1 MEDRTGIVKP
11 VACRP
16 TVRAISVL
24 LSANINASTSNSTS
38 QPVVLATRPKTVR
51 VKPVVK
57 LISSKDKALGTT
69 VSSSLDRDLKV
80 ENKSTVVYKP
90 LAKLVSKRT
99 ISLLANMENS
109 CFQHHEALPQ
119 SDPCSPSPNQV
130 HCHLKSENNLNGS
143 SNKPTTS
150 ESKRE
155 IKPLQT
161 MVAEDSSKEHKD
173 KLLPTNT
180 VDRPSYDGYNWRK
193 YGQKQV
199 KGSEYPRSYY
209 KCTHPNCP
217 VKKKVERSLDGQIA
231 EIVYQGEHHHSKPK
245 LHKRNTLEGEGQGFV
260 SGATGQ
266 ESNYS
271 LSNSNLNEK
280 NEGSECRSDDQNGA
294 EVPSSSSNISKGLS
308 CCDPMKALAIGG
320 RSISTND
327 LHALTRDCEEYTEGT
342 EVEGDEPTSKRRKNK
357 NKLYEA
363 GIHEEGL
370 QISNGVVQSS
380 NDSEL
385 IGDGFRWRK
394 YGQKIVKGNPNP
406 RSYYR
411 CTGLRCN
418 VRKHVER
425 ASDDPTAF
433 ITTYE
438 GKHNHH
444 KPPVN
449 NKNLVASGPDSKG
462 TPVSLKTDIEN

>member
-1 MEDRTGIVKP
+1 MEERTGVVKP

-16 TVRAISVL
+16 TVRAFSVL
-24 LSANINASTSNSTS
+24 LSANINASSSNSTS
-38 QPVVLATRPKTVR
+38 QTVVLATRPKTVR

-57 LISSKDKALGTT
+57 LVSSEDKPLGTP
-69 VSSSLDRDLKV
+69 VSCSLDKDLKV
-80 ENKSTVVYKP
+80 ENESTVVYKP

-99 ISLLANMENS
+99 ISLLANMEHS
-109 CFQHHEALPQ
+109 CVQHHEALAQ
-119 SDPCSPSPNQV
+119 INPCSPSSEQV
-130 HCHLKSENNLNGS
+130 HCHLKSEYSLNGS
-143 SNKPTTS
+143 RKRPTAS
-150 ESKRE
+150 EPNIE
-155 IKPLQT
+155 VKPLKT
-161 MVAEDSSKEHKD
+161 MVVAESSTECKN
-173 KLLPTNT
+173 KLASTST

-217 VKKKVERSLDGQIA
+217 VKKKVEKSLDGQIT
-231 EIVYQGEHHHSKPK
+231 EIVYEGQHIHSKPQ
-245 LHKRNTLEGEGQGFV
+245 LLKRNIVEGETQGFL

-271 LSNSNLNEK
+271 LSNINLNEK
-280 NEGSECRSDDQNGA
+280 NEGTECRSEDQNGA
-294 EVPSSSSNISKGLS
+294 EVPSSSSNINKGLS
-308 CCDPMKALAIGG
+308 CYDPIKALEIRDPSASRKG
-320 RSISTND
+320 
-327 LHALTRDCEEYTEGT
+327 LHALTRECEEYSEGA
-342 EVEGDEPTSKRRKNK
+342 ELEGEEPTSKRRKTK

-363 GIHEEGL
+363 GISEEGL
-370 QISNGVVQSS
+370 PNPSGVVRSS

-425 ASDDPTAF
+425 ATDDPTAF

-444 KPPVN
+444 KPVN
-449 NKNLVASGPDSKG
+449 NKNLVASGADSKG
-462 TPVSLKTDIEN
+462 TPVSQKTDVKN

>member
-1 MEDRTGIVKP
+1 MEERTGVVKP

-16 TVRAISVL
+16 TVRAFSVL
-24 LSANINASTSNSTS
+24 LSANTNASSSNSTS

-57 LISSKDKALGTT
+57 LVSSEDKALGTT
-69 VSSSLDRDLKV
+69 VSCSLDKDLKV
-80 ENKSTVVYKP
+80 ENESTVVYKP

-99 ISLLANMENS
+99 ITLLANMENS
-109 CFQHHEALPQ
+109 CVQHHDALAQ
-119 SDPCSPSPNQV
+119 SEPCSPSPNQV
-130 HCHLKSENNLNGS
+130 HCHFKSENSLNAS
-143 SNKPTTS
+143 RNKPTAS
-150 ESKRE
+150 ESNKE
-155 IKPLQT
+155 ITPLKT
-161 MVAEDSSKEHKD
+161 MVAAENSTECKN
-173 KLLPTNT
+173 KLPSTNT
-180 VDRPSYDGYNWRK
+180 VDRPSYDGFNWRK

-217 VKKKVERSLDGQIA
+217 VKKKVEKSLDGQIA
-231 EIVYQGEHHHSKPK
+231 EIVYQGEHIHSKPQ
-245 LHKRNTLEGEGQGFV
+245 LLKRNTLEGGGQGIL

-280 NEGSECRSDDQNGA
+280 NEGTECRSEDRTGA
-294 EVPSSSSNISKGLS
+294 EVPSSSSHISKGLS
-308 CCDPMKALAIGG
+308 CYNPMKALEIRGHSA
-320 RSISTND
+320 SKND
-327 LHALTRDCEEYTEGT
+327 DHALTRDCEEYSEGA

-357 NKLYEA
+357 NKLHEA
-363 GIHEEGL
+363 GISEEGL
-370 QISNGVVQSS
+370 QNPYGVVQS
-380 NDSEL
+380 NNESEL

-411 CTGLRCN
+411 CTGLKCN

-444 KPPVN
+444 KPVN

-462 TPVSLKTDIEN
+462 TPVSLKTDVTN